1 MQAFIDLWKGFRL
14 LPSAWL
20 LLMQFFILVLSL
32 LSHHATYRV
41 LIWMLGVCLC
51 LQYLPDTGSFQ
62 FLSSDPAGF
71 AKLAGSTVSEF
82 QSAVCHRPV

>member
-41 LIWMLGVCLC
+41 LIWMLGVVV
-51 LQYLPDTGSFQ
+51 LP
-62 FLSSDPAGF
+62 
-71 AKLAGSTVSEF
+71 VSYTHLRAHET
-82 QSAVCHRPV
+82 